1 MKTFKKLLAFLCVLM
16 LVFAMT
22 ACGDS
27 DDDDSSK
34 KGSSRKKDN
43 TEQSDT
49 PTPTEDPDPTDK
61 PNPTDAPTDTP
72 TPTPTNTPSPE
83 PTDEPEPTPF
93 AVGELNYSVIKGDWK
108 ATRSFTMDEAKEFL
122 EGYMDDEDTKIFLS
136 VMKDA
141 GMNPKVN
148 VDFTLSFTSEKD
160 VKITYK
166 ADALEFLN
174 AIKQLFS
181 DEESAYKLMEAYT
194 GMSVDVLKTYIASTG
209 MKLTDLLADY
219 MDEFD
224 GLEEQMVTSEEMK
237 VEYEIVD
244 GKIIFDNSP
253 EVYGLYSSGK
263 IKFIV
268 DDPKALGEEAT
279 FLFKDLEF
287 SR

>member
-1 MKTFKKLLAFLCVLM
+1 MHLRNRSHSDFCALC
-16 LVFAMT
+16 T
-22 ACGDS
+22 RSC
-27 DDDDSSK
+27 
-34 KGSSRKKDN
+34 GSSRKKDN

-194 GMSVDVLKTYIASTG
+194 GMSVDVLKTRKPREQHQEHRREQPEPLQNDAQRHLPQGGRFLQPFLLFQCQFVVHFWQNDKTTATPRKNQPDARPGAPSRTPPKPSTLPPRETY
-209 MKLTDLLADY
+209 LTI
-219 MDEFD
+219 
-224 GLEEQMVTSEEMK
+224 GIPR
-237 VEYEIVD
+237 VE
-244 GKIIFDNSP
+244 
-253 EVYGLYSSGK
+253 
-263 IKFIV
+263 
-268 DDPKALGEEAT
+268 
-279 FLFKDLEF
+279 